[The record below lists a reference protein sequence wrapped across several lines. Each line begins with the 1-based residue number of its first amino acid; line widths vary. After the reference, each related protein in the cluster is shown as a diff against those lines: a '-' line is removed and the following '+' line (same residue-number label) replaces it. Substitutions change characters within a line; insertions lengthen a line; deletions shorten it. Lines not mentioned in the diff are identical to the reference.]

1 MSRVLRCAIYTR
13 KSSEEGLDQAFNSLD
28 AQREACA
35 AYIESQRHEGWKLLP
50 TRYDDGGYSGG
61 NLERPALQQLLTDV
75 AEGKIDL
82 IVVYK
87 VDRLTRSLSD
97 FAKLVE
103 QLDAKNVSF
112 VSVTQAF
119 NTTTSMGR
127 LTLNVLLSFAQFE
140 REVTGERI
148 RDKIAASKK
157 KGMWMGGMVPLGY
170 DVVDRKLVVNEAE
183 AEQVRTIYRRYLE
196 FGGVAKLAAALKAE
210 GFVTRVRTAKSGTTY
225 GGCSPSNGALFK
237 ILTNPIYRGEVRHR
251 DTRYPGQHDAIVP
264 EDLWNPAQVLREKTR
279 RAAST
284 LPKAQKKN
292 PLLGLLTDE
301 HGRRYKAVHTTKARR
316 RYRYYVAKVAENG
329 LPAARYPAD
338 ELEQHV
344 AACIGAFLADPQKVV
359 DAVIEPNDEM
369 CATKQVIA
377 NLEAM
382 KSEWARTHT
391 QVPPSWQGIVRGV
404 RMESRAL
411 LIQIDRQRL
420 RAQLGIPESAASPGT
435 TIDLRQPLRLHR
447 TAHELR
453 LVIPSDGSPEQ
464 AVKRDESLVRFIA
477 RGRHWYRQITSGELT
492 SIQAIAKA
500 EGVTERYVARVLR
513 GSLLAPVLMQKIL
526 DGRQPL
532 RLSGRTL
539 LNPLPLLWTGQ
550 LRELAARVPDSA
562 FETSLEQ
569 YPQRHERA

>member
-13 KSSEEGLDQAFNSLD
+13 KSSEEGLDQTFNSLD

-50 TRYDDGGYSGG
+50 THYDDGGYSGG
-61 NLERPALQQLLTDV
+61 NLDRPALQLLLANV
-75 AEGKIDL
+75 ADGKIDL

-103 QLDAKNVSF
+103 RLDAKNVSF

-170 DVVDRKLVVNEAE
+170 DVVDRKLVVNELE
-183 AEQVRTIYRRYLE
+183 AEHVRTIYRRYLQL
-196 FGGVAKLAAALKAE
+196 GGVAKLAAALKAE
-210 GFVTRVRTAKSGTTY
+210 GFVTRLRTAKGGMTY

-251 DTRYPGQHDAIVP
+251 DTRYPGQHEAIVP
-264 EDLWNPAQVLREKTR
+264 EGLWNAAQVLREKTR

-284 LPKAQKKN
+284 LPKAQQKN

-301 HGRRYKAVHTTKARR
+301 HGRHYKAVHTTKARR
-316 RYRYYVAKVAENG
+316 RYRYYVAKSPEHG
-329 LPAARYPAD
+329 MPAARYPAD

-344 AACIGAFLADPQKVV
+344 AACIDAFLANTQEVL
-359 DAVIEPNDEM
+359 DAVIEPSDDARVTEQAITGLEVM
-369 CATKQVIA
+369 KAECARMQV
-377 NLEAM
+377 
-382 KSEWARTHT
+382 WA
-391 QVPPSWQGIVRGV
+391 SWRGIVRGV
-404 RMESRAL
+404 RFESRVL
-411 LIQIDRQRL
+411 QIGIDRQRL
-420 RAQLGIPESAASPGT
+420 RVQLGVPESEAGSET
-435 TIDLRQPLRLHR
+435 TIDLHQPLRLHR

-453 LVIPSDGSPEQ
+453 LVIPSNGTPEG
-464 AVKRDESLVRFIA
+464 AAKRDESLVRFIA
-477 RGRHWYRQITSGELT
+477 RGRYWYRQITSGEMP

-513 GSLLAPVLMQKIL
+513 GSLLAPALMQRIL
-526 DGRQPL
+526 DGQQPL
-532 RLSGRTL
+532 NVNGRSLLDPPALSWER
-539 LNPLPLLWTGQ
+539 Q
-550 LRELAARVPDSA
+550 LRALNA
-562 FETSLEQ
+562 T
-569 YPQRHERA
+569 

>member
-1 MSRVLRCAIYTR
+1 MNRTLRCAIYTR

-35 AYIESQRHEGWKLLP
+35 AYVESQRHEGWKLLP
-50 TRYDDGGYSGG
+50 KRYDDGGYSGG

-75 AEGKIDL
+75 AEDNVDL

-103 QLDAKNVSF
+103 RLDAKSVSF

-170 DVVDRKLVVNEAE
+170 DIVDRKLVVNEPE

-196 FGGVAKLAAALKAE
+196 LGGVAKLAEALKAE
-210 GFVTRVRTAKSGTTY
+210 GFRTRVRTAKGGTTY

-251 DTRYPGQHDAIVP
+251 DKRYPGEHEAIVP
-264 EDLWNPAQVLREKTR
+264 ENLWNAAQALREKTR
-279 RAAST
+279 RAVST

-301 HGRRYKAVHTTKARR
+301 HGRRYKAVHTTKGNR
-316 RYRYYVAKVAENG
+316 RYRYYIAEPAESCA
-329 LPAARYPAD
+329 PAARYPAD

-344 AACIGAFLADPQKVV
+344 ATCIVAYFAHTQQVLDAVV
-359 DAVIEPNDEM
+359 DPGDDAR
-369 CATKQVIA
+369 ATERMLE
-377 NLEAM
+377 NLEAI
-382 KSEWARTHT
+382 KAEHTGTEWPA
-391 QVPPSWQGIVRGV
+391 SWRAIVHGV
-404 RMESRAL
+404 CLESRAV
-411 LIQIDRQRL
+411 QVRIDHQRL
-420 RAQLGIPESAASPGT
+420 RGRLGLPECATDART
-435 TIDLRQPLRLHR
+435 TINIRQPLRLHR

-453 LVIPSDGSPEQ
+453 LVIPDDGASEE
-464 AVKRDESLVRFIA
+464 AAKRDDSLVRFIA
-477 RGRHWYRQITSGELT
+477 RGRYWYRQLTRGEMP

-500 EGVTERYVARVLR
+500 EDVTERYVARVLR
-513 GSLLAPVLMQKIL
+513 GSLLAPTLVQKVIE
-526 DGRQPL
+526 GRQPVSL
-532 RLSGRTL
+532 NGRFL
-539 LNPLPLLWTGQ
+539 LEAPAIDWKAQ
-550 LRELAARVPDSA
+550 AC
-562 FETSLEQ
+562 
-569 YPQRHERA
+569 

>member
-1 MSRVLRCAIYTR
+1 MNRSLRCAIYTR

-61 NLERPALQQLLTDV
+61 NLERPALQQLLAAV
-75 AEGKIDL
+75 AESKIDL

-97 FAKLVE
+97 FAKLIE

-157 KGMWMGGMVPLGY
+157 KGMWMGGMIPLGY
-170 DVVDRKLVVNEAE
+170 DVVDRKLVVNDAE

-196 FGGVAKLAAALKAE
+196 LGGVAKLADALKAE
-210 GFVTRVRTAKSGTTY
+210 GFRTRVRTAKGGTTY

-237 ILTNPIYRGEVRHR
+237 ILTNPIYRGDVRHR
-251 DTRYPGQHDAIVP
+251 DTRYPGQHEAIVP
-264 EDLWNPAQVLREKTR
+264 EDLWNAAQVLRENTR
-279 RAAST
+279 RAVST
-284 LPKAQKKN
+284 LPKSQKKH

-301 HGRRYKAVHTTKARR
+301 QGRKYKAVHTTKRHR
-316 RYRYYVAKVAENG
+316 RYRYYVAK
-329 LPAARYPAD
+329 AADDGTPGNRYPAD
-338 ELEQHV
+338 ELERHV
-344 AACIGAFLADPQKVV
+344 VGCIETFLVNTQKVLEAV
-359 DAVIEPNDEM
+359 AEPTDDARSTEQAV
-369 CATKQVIA
+369 A
-377 NLEAM
+377 NLEAV
-382 KSEWARTHT
+382 KKECAYT
-391 QVPPSWQGIVRGV
+391 QASATWRGLLHGV
-404 RMESRAL
+404 RIGSRAVYVR
-411 LIQIDRQRL
+411 IDRGRL
-420 RAQLGIPESAASPGT
+420 RLQLGLPESAAGQEA
-435 TIDLRQPLRLHR
+435 TIDLHHSLRLHR

-453 LVIPSDGSPEQ
+453 LVIPSDGSPEE
-464 AVKRDESLVRFIA
+464 AAKRDESLVRFIA
-477 RGRHWYRQITSGELT
+477 RGRHWYRQITSGEMP

-513 GSLLAPVLMQKIL
+513 GSLLCPALMQNIL
-526 DGRQPL
+526 DGRQSL
-532 RLSGRTL
+532 HLHGRKL
-539 LNPLPLLWTGQ
+539 LEAPAIRWCDQ
-550 LRELAARVPDSA
+550 V
-562 FETSLEQ
+562 
-569 YPQRHERA
+569 

>member
-1 MSRVLRCAIYTR
+1 MNRVLRCAIYTR

-35 AYIESQRHEGWKLLP
+35 AYIESQRHEGWTLLT
-50 TRYDDGGYSGG
+50 TRYDDGGFSGG
-61 NLERPALQQLLTDV
+61 NLERPAMQQLLADI
-75 AEGKIDL
+75 ADGKIDL

-103 QLDAKNVSF
+103 RLDAKNVSF

-196 FGGVAKLAAALKAE
+196 FGGVAKLAHALKAE
-210 GFVTRVRTAKSGTTY
+210 GFRTRVRNTKGGTNY

-237 ILTNPIYRGEVRHR
+237 ILTNPTYLGEVRHR
-251 DTRYPGQHDAIVP
+251 DTRYPGEHEAIVP
-264 EDLWNPAQVLREKTR
+264 DDLWNAAQVLRERTR

-284 LPKAQKKN
+284 LPKAQSKN

-301 HGRRYKAVHTTKARR
+301 HERRYKAVHTTKANR
-316 RYRYYVAKVAENG
+316 RYRYYVADPVEGDA
-329 LPAARYPAD
+329 PTARYPAD

-344 AACIGAFLADPQKVV
+344 AACIGVFLANTQKVL
-359 DAVIEPNDEM
+359 DAVTEPSDDARASERMIE
-369 CATKQVIA
+369 
-377 NLEAM
+377 NLKAI
-382 KSEWARTHT
+382 KAARNRAELPT
-391 QVPPSWQGIVRGV
+391 SWRDIIRDVCLQ
-404 RMESRAL
+404 SRAVKVR
-411 LIQIDRQRL
+411 IVRQRL
-420 RAQLGIPESAASPGT
+420 RVRLGCPGSATDTST
-435 TIDLRQPLRLHR
+435 TIDLHQPLRLYR
-447 TAHELR
+447 TTHELR
-453 LVIPSDGSPEQ
+453 LLVASDDAPEE
-464 AVKRDESLVRFIA
+464 AAKRHDSLVRFIA
-477 RGRHWYRQITSGELT
+477 RGRRWYRQITSGEMP
-492 SIQAIAKA
+492 SIKAIAKA

-513 GSLLAPVLMQKIL
+513 GSLLAPTLVQKIIE
-526 DGRQPL
+526 GRQPL
-532 RLSGRTL
+532 SLTGRFL
-539 LNPLPLLWTGQ
+539 LEAPAIDWKVQ
-550 LRELAARVPDSA
+550 AC
-562 FETSLEQ
+562 Q
-569 YPQRHERA
+569 

>member
-1 MSRVLRCAIYTR
+1 MSRSLRCAIYTR

-35 AYIESQRHEGWKLLP
+35 AYVESQRHEGWKLLP
-50 TRYDDGGYSGG
+50 THYDDGGYSGG
-61 NLERPALQQLLTDV
+61 NLERPALQQLLADV

-157 KGMWMGGMVPLGY
+157 KGMWMGGMIPLGY

-183 AEQVRTIYRRYLE
+183 AEQVRTIYRRYLKL
-196 FGGVAKLAAALKAE
+196 GGVAKLADVLKAE
-210 GFVTRVRTAKSGTTY
+210 GFRTRVRTARGGTTY

-251 DTRYPGQHDAIVP
+251 DTRYPGQHEAIVP
-264 EDLWNPAQVLREKTR
+264 ENLWNAAQVLREKTR
-279 RAAST
+279 RAVST

-301 HGRRYKAVHTTKARR
+301 EGRKYKAVHTTKRHR
-316 RYRYYVAKVAENG
+316 RYRYYVAK
-329 LPAARYPAD
+329 AADDGTPGNRYPAD
-338 ELEQHV
+338 ELERHV
-344 AACIGAFLADPQKVV
+344 AGCIETFLANTQKVL
-359 DAVIEPNDEM
+359 DAVVEPTDDARSMEQ
-369 CATKQVIA
+369 AVA
-377 NLEAM
+377 NLEVLKKECAYAQA
-382 KSEWARTHT
+382 SAAWR
-391 QVPPSWQGIVRGV
+391 GLLRGV
-404 RMESRAL
+404 RIESRAMHVR
-411 LIQIDRQRL
+411 IDHERVRL
-420 RAQLGIPESAASPGT
+420 RLGFPESAAGRET
-435 TIDLRQPLRLHR
+435 TIDLQQPLRLHR

-453 LVIPSDGSPEQ
+453 LVIPSDGGLEES
-464 AVKRDESLVRFIA
+464 AKRDESLVRFIA
-477 RGRHWYRQITSGELT
+477 HGRHWYRQITSGEMP

-513 GSLLAPVLMQKIL
+513 GSLLAPDLMQKIL

-532 RLSGRTL
+532 SFTRRIL
-539 LNPLPLLWTGQ
+539 LDPQDIRWT
-550 LRELAARVPDSA
+550 
-562 FETSLEQ
+562 EQ
-569 YPQRHERA
+569 PGS

>member
-1 MSRVLRCAIYTR
+1 MSRPLRCAIYTR

-35 AYIESQRHEGWKLLP
+35 AYIESQRHEGWKLLS
-50 TRYDDGGYSGG
+50 THYDDGGYSGG
-61 NLERPALQQLLTDV
+61 NLDRPALQQLLAHV

-157 KGMWMGGMVPLGY
+157 KGLWMGGMVPLGY
-170 DVVDRKLVVNEAE
+170 DVVDRKLVVNEPE

-196 FGGVAKLAAALKAE
+196 LGGVAKLANALKAD
-210 GFVTRVRTAKSGTTY
+210 GFVTRVRTAKGGTTY
-225 GGCSPSNGALFK
+225 GGCAPSNGALFK

-251 DTRYPGQHDAIVP
+251 DTRYAGQHDAIVP
-264 EDLWNPAQVLREKTR
+264 EHLWNAAQVLREKTR

-284 LPKAQKKN
+284 LPQAQKKN

-329 LPAARYPAD
+329 VPAARYPAD

-344 AACIGAFLADPQKVV
+344 AACIDAFLANTQKVL
-359 DAVIEPNDEM
+359 DAVIEPNDDAR
-369 CATKQVIA
+369 ATEQAIA
-377 NLEAM
+377 NLEVM
-382 KSEWARTHT
+382 KDERARMQASTL
-391 QVPPSWQGIVRGV
+391 WRGIVRGV
-404 RMESRAL
+404 RIESRAL
-411 LIQIDRQRL
+411 QIRIDHHRL
-420 RAQLGIPESAASPGT
+420 RAQLGVPESAARLET
-435 TIDLRQPLRLHR
+435 TIDLHQPLRLHR

-453 LVIPSDGSPEQ
+453 LVIPSDGSPEE
-464 AVKRDESLVRFIA
+464 ASKRDESLVRFIA
-477 RGRHWYRQITSGELT
+477 RGRHWYRQITSGEMP

-513 GSLLAPVLMQKIL
+513 GSLLGPALMQKIL
-526 DGRQPL
+526 DGRHPPSL
-532 RLSGRTL
+532 TGRHL
-539 LNPLPLLWTGQ
+539 LDTPSVRW
-550 LRELAARVPDSA
+550 S
-562 FETSLEQ
+562 ETT
-569 YPQRHERA
+569 

>member
-1 MSRVLRCAIYTR
+1 
-13 KSSEEGLDQAFNSLD
+13 LDQAFNSLD

-50 TRYDDGGYSGG
+50 THYDDGGYSGG
-61 NLERPALQQLLTDV
+61 NLERPALQQLLTDI
-75 AEGKIDL
+75 AEGKVDL

-170 DVVDRKLVVNEAE
+170 DVVDRKLEVNEPE

-196 FGGVAKLAAALKAE
+196 LGGVAKLAAALRAE
-210 GFVTRVRTAKSGTTY
+210 GFVTRVRTAKGGTTY

-251 DTRYPGQHDAIVP
+251 DTRYPGEHEAIVP
-264 EDLWNPAQVLREKTR
+264 EDLWNAAQVLREKTR

-284 LPKAQKKN
+284 LPKAQKQN

-301 HGRRYKAVHTTKARR
+301 HGHEYKAVHTTKAHR
-316 RYRYYVAKVAENG
+316 RYRYYVAKSAEHG
-329 LPAARYPAD
+329 VPAARYPAD
-338 ELEQHV
+338 ELERHV
-344 AACIGAFLADPQKVV
+344 AACIEAFLANPQKVL
-359 DAVIEPNDEM
+359 DAVVEPTDAARSVEE
-369 CATKQVIA
+369 ALA
-377 NLEAM
+377 NLAVV
-382 KSEWARTHT
+382 KAACAHVSAPWR
-391 QVPPSWQGIVRGV
+391 GILHGV
-404 RMESRAL
+404 RIESRAVH
-411 LIQIDRQRL
+411 IRIDRRQMRVRL
-420 RAQLGIPESAASPGT
+420 GFPASAADTET
-435 TIDLRQPLRLHR
+435 TIDLQQPLRLHR

-453 LVIPSDGSPEQ
+453 LVIPSDGTSEE
-464 AVKRDESLVRFIA
+464 AAKRDESLVRFIA
-477 RGRHWYRQITSGELT
+477 RGRYWYRQITSGEMP

-513 GSLLAPVLMQKIL
+513 GSLLAPALMQKIL
-526 DGRQPL
+526 SGNHPLHLTGRSLLQPPSEIWNVQIAN
-532 RLSGRTL
+532 LSL
-539 LNPLPLLWTGQ
+539 D
-550 LRELAARVPDSA
+550 A
-562 FETSLEQ
+562 
-569 YPQRHERA
+569 HH